1 MWIICISLAWYPLS
15 TQFFF
20 SRLAL
25 SINWFFIVLFY
36 VVTNV
41 KTSKPL
47 PLLSSVA
54 RDKENVSANNNRAIV
69 AITIV
74 KKPPG
79 LAGLMNKTSMLKNM
93 MKKSMSVPNSLYPN
107 NTMKT
112 SNAQTSKPAITV
124 ISHTAVKKV
133 IDPATVVQ
141 RQHEYAELAKKR
153 KEQLIQK
160 INKEIEKELQV
171 KFTANPAPRFKKVQ
185 VVAKQP
191 LYDKKK
197 LVKQNSLPQFS
208 TMMKKSVSKE
218 NVVPSCGD
226 PERIRFMEERKKR
239 NMEKYH
245 EPIVNFKAKP
255 AAVLKKQPFQ
265 PVHNVPKTIE
275 AKPFKLQLA
284 ERVLMRSEFDKKLQE
299 TSSIRR
305 KQEEIRKHLAD
316 FEERRIIR
324 QKTEFRANPMP
335 FNKARSNH

>member
-1 MWIICISLAWYPLS
+1 M
-15 TQFFF
+15 
-20 SRLAL
+20 
-25 SINWFFIVLFY
+25 
-36 VVTNV
+36 

-47 PLLSSVA
+47 PLLTSGS
-54 RDKENVSANNNRAIV
+54 RDKENVSANTDRAIM

-79 LAGLMNKTSMLKNM
+79 LVGGMNKSSMLKNM
-93 MKKSMSVPNSLYPN
+93 LKKSMSVPNSLNPKQ
-107 NTMKT
+107 TTKM
-112 SNAQTSKPAITV
+112 SIAQTSKPAITV
-124 ISHTAVKKV
+124 ISHPVVKKV

-141 RQHEYAELAKKR
+141 RQHEYAVLAKKR
-153 KEQLIQK
+153 KDQLIQK

-171 KFTANPAPRFKKVQ
+171 KFTANPAPKFKKCH

-191 LYDKKK
+191 SFDKKK
-197 LVKQNSLPQFS
+197 LVKQNSLPQFP
-208 TMMKKSVSKE
+208 TMMKKAVSKE
-218 NVVPSCGD
+218 NIVPSCGD
-226 PERIRFMEERKKR
+226 PERIKFMEERKKR
-239 NMEKYH
+239 AIEKYH
-245 EPIVNFKAKP
+245 EPVVNFKAKP

-324 QKTEFRANPMP
+324 QKTQFRANPMP
-335 FNKARSNH
+335 HRAARNNH